1 MMEAGAQPRLQHHSV
16 RVNGG
21 HPRPPHAP
29 VVADVGV
36 TTPVAMDKTR
46 DLAAGSSFWWLFL
59 FTGSLWLLFSIV
71 IFRFDWTTVS
81 SISILFGIVM
91 LFAAV
96 TELIGAFAEQGWWRV
111 ARLALGVAFGVIGIV
126 AFVHPGDTF
135 SALAAVMSFYFIFKG
150 IFDVVVAL
158 AGWGAAAHSWLY
170 LLLGVAEIV
179 VGFWAAGD
187 FGHRVILLVVWVG
200 VTALTRGISEIL
212 LAFTLRAARDAES

>member
-1 MMEAGAQPRLQHHSV
+1 
-16 RVNGG
+16 
-21 HPRPPHAP
+21 
-29 VVADVGV
+29 VADVGV